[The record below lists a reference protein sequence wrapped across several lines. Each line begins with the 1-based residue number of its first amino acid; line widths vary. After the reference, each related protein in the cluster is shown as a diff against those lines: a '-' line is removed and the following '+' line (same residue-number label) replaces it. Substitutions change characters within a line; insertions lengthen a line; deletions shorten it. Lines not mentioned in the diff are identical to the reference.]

1 MFAKLLKHEIKSTGG
16 LLGLLSLGALAVG
29 VIGGFLMR
37 FTMNMPDNTELM
49 DILLLVFEIAIPFA
63 FLSLIAYAVGGT
75 IYLAVQFYK
84 RKFTD
89 QGYLTFTLPVPVW
102 QIYLSSLLNILL
114 WSIII
119 LIVVI
124 IAFGSIFFIGMYD
137 TEVWH
142 RLLDMNRQLG
152 LGMEDMM
159 SQMQMDF
166 SPIHSIVKFVSGNV
180 LMITAITL
188 GAVLA
193 KKHKV
198 LGALGSYYGMS
209 LVITA
214 VNSALTTT
222 FLDSADYEI
231 SMVYTLATATN
242 LIVIAAGSALS
253 IWLMSRKLNLP

>member
-1 MFAKLLKHEIKSTGG
+1 MFAKLLKHEVKSTGG

-29 VIGGFLMR
+29 LIGGFLMR
-37 FTMNMPDNTELM
+37 FTMNTPADAEIS
-49 DILLLVFEIAIPFA
+49 DIMLLVFEIAIPFA
-63 FLSLIAYAVGGT
+63 FLSLIAYAFGGM

-114 WSIII
+114 WTTII

-124 IAFGSIFFIGMYD
+124 IAFVCMFLIGMYD

-142 RLLDMNRQLG
+142 RLLDINREFG
-152 LGMEDMM
+152 LGMENMM
-159 SQMQMDF
+159 SQMQVDF
-166 SPIHSIVKFVSGNV
+166 NPIHSIVEFVSSNV

-198 LGALGSYYGMS
+198 LGILGCYYGMS
-209 LVITA
+209 LLI
-214 VNSALTTT
+214 SGFHSWLSLT
-222 FLDSADYEI
+222 FLDSADFEM
-231 SMVYTLATATN
+231 STVYLLSSATN
-242 LIVIAAGSALS
+242 VLVIIGGSALS
-253 IWLMSRKLNLP
+253 IWLMNRKLNLP

>member
-1 MFAKLLKHEIKSTGG
+1 MFAKLLKHEIKSVGG
-16 LLGLLSLGALAVG
+16 LLGLLSLGALGVG
-29 VIGGFLMR
+29 VIGGLLMR
-37 FTMNMPDNTELM
+37 ITMNLPDDVELM
-49 DILLLVFEIAIPFA
+49 DILLLISEIAIPFA
-63 FLSLIAYAVGGT
+63 FLSLVAYAIGGM
-75 IYLAVQFYK
+75 IFLAVQFYK

-102 QIYLSSLLNILL
+102 QIYLTSLLNIML
-114 WSIII
+114 WTIII
-119 LIVVI
+119 LVVVI
-124 IAFGSIFFIGMYD
+124 IAFVCIFLIGMYD

-166 SPIHSIVKFVSGNV
+166 SPIHSIVEFVSGNV

-214 VNSALTTT
+214 IHSALTTT
-222 FLDSADYEI
+222 FLDSANFDI
-231 SMVYTLATATN
+231 SMAFILATVTN
-242 LIVIAAGSALS
+242 LIAIAGGSALS
-253 IWLMSRKLNLP
+253 IWLMSKKLNLP